1 MSTRESGGL
10 LHFSGI
16 LATLCGLVSNREQ
29 GARTMPRRGDVGVTI
44 GVAGVG
50 DVDPATSKE
59 LLDDYI
65 NSPEVGGKVTFL
77 FEVTEE
83 TLTDAMEDITNYAYS
98 GDYDFI
104 VITTTDSLG
113 NKKIKELADSS
124 QKTSKNS
131 DPDTRFLQM
140 LEASPNP
147 VFFCLYDEKDELGV
161 QQAEKAAELGIPVHD
176 FTDGL
181 VELDFQVAE
190 GGGAAEEEVEEPE
203 EEVATVDE
211 DQEQGEDEED
221 MTTVN
226 EVLDRL
232 ATGLEEIAGDI
243 RVHLEGANGTAPE
256 VDEDEV
262 EPEEEEE
269 PAPRTRRTATKA
281 AAAKKAPAKK
291 AGASK
296 RGRPR
301 LPRDPETGEIIR
313 DEAPPRRTAAKK

>member
-1 MSTRESGGL
+1 
-10 LHFSGI
+10 
-16 LATLCGLVSNREQ
+16 
-29 GARTMPRRGDVGVTI
+29 MPRRGDVGVTI

-50 DVDPATSKE
+50 DVDPTTSKE

-83 TLTDAMEDITNYAYS
+83 TLTDAMEDVTNYAYS
-98 GDYDFI
+98 GDYDFH

-113 NKKIKELADSS
+113 NKKIKELADAS

-147 VFFCLYDEKDELGV
+147 VFFCLYDEKDELCV
-161 QQAEKAAELGIPVHD
+161 QQAEKAAAAGIPVHD

-190 GGGAAEEEVEEPE
+190 EGDAAEEEVEEPE
-203 EEVATVDE
+203 EDEASTVDE
-211 DQEQGEDEED
+211 DQEQGEEEED
-221 MTTVN
+221 MTTFN

-243 RVHLEGANGTAPE
+243 RVHLEGANGVAPE

-262 EPEEEEE
+262 EEPEEEEE

-281 AAAKKAPAKK
+281 AAKKAPAKK
-291 AGASK
+291 AGGSR

-301 LPRDPETGEIIR
+301 LPRDAEGNIVR
-313 DEAPPRRTAAKK
+313 DEAPARRTATKKAPAKKAAASRTAGRRTGRRTRA